1 MGYVS
6 QVNGL
11 CTIGLWRGASPRVV
25 LGSLGL
31 AGVALVF
38 VRVAVFMD
46 HMHMPHGID
55 YCPGRCGS
63 LALRVEG
70 GRHVCFSVS
79 KI

>member
-38 VRVAVFMD
+38 VLRCSWI
-46 HMHMPHGID
+46 MHMPHGIV
-55 YCPGRCGS
+55 RS
-63 LALRVEG
+63 LLALSLFV
-70 GRHVCFSVS
+70 
-79 KI
+79 